1 MKKVLNS
8 LLMKIAIA
16 IVLGILVGLVAPDW
30 LSRGAATF
38 SKLFGNFLSFII
50 PLIIIGLITPAIS
63 EFGRGAGK
71 WLGVTAA
78 LAYCSTLVAG
88 TYAIAAGYLAFP
100 ALLGESTKLGG
111 VTEPKT
117 SFEPYF
123 EIAMD
128 PIFGVMTALITSFV
142 IGLGIVAVRATTI
155 HEGFLELREI
165 VNTTIS
171 KIIVPLLPLYIFT
184 IFENMT
190 AKKEVWDIIMKMLPI
205 VVLAFVLTA
214 IMLVLQFTA
223 AGIAKG
229 RNPLV
234 MLGKMLPAYAT
245 ALGTSSSAATIP
257 VTTRCAEDAG
267 VSKPVSNFV
276 IPLCATIHLS
286 GSTVKITLFAFAILW
301 TTNGDYSFASLL
313 GFVAML
319 GVSMI
324 AAPGVP
330 GGAIVTA
337 SALLAEQLAFNES
350 QVGLMVALYVALD
363 SFGTA
368 TNVTGDGAIAA
379 IVDRLSGGKVTDDAD
394 ADTDA
399 DADAEKVE
407 AGAKA
412 EAATDAP
419 EPPVEESTERVSGGS
434 ARA

>member
-1 MKKVLNS
+1 MKKILNS
-8 LLMKIAIA
+8 LLTKIVIA

-30 LSRGAATF
+30 LSRGTATF

-63 EFGRGAGK
+63 EFGKGAGK

-78 LAYCSTLVAG
+78 LAYASTLVAG
-88 TYAIAAGYLAFP
+88 TYAIAAGYLTFP
-100 ALLGESTKLGG
+100 TLLGESTKLGG
-111 VTEPKT
+111 VSEPET
-117 SFEPYF
+117 SFEPFF

-155 HEGFLELREI
+155 HEGFLELRAI

-171 KIIVPLLPLYIFT
+171 KIIVPLLPLYIFA

-223 AGIAKG
+223 AGVAKG

-267 VSKPVSNFV
+267 VSKPVANFV
-276 IPLCATIHLS
+276 IPLCATIHLA

-301 TTNGDYSFASLL
+301 LSL
-313 GFVAML
+313 
-319 GVSMI
+319 I
-324 AAPGVP
+324 H
-330 GGAIVTA
+330 I
-337 SALLAEQLAFNES
+337 
-350 QVGLMVALYVALD
+350 
-363 SFGTA
+363 
-368 TNVTGDGAIAA
+368 
-379 IVDRLSGGKVTDDAD
+379 
-394 ADTDA
+394 
-399 DADAEKVE
+399 
-407 AGAKA
+407 
-412 EAATDAP
+412 
-419 EPPVEESTERVSGGS
+419 
-434 ARA
+434 

>member
-100 ALLGESTKLGG
+100 ALLGSSTKLGG

-337 SALLAEQLAFNES
+337 SALLGEQLGFNES

-379 IVDRLSGGKVTDDAD
+379 IVDRLSGGKVSDDDDEEVAT
-394 ADTDA
+394 AGNAASPTT
-399 DADAEKVE
+399 AE
-407 AGAKA
+407 
-412 EAATDAP
+412 
-419 EPPVEESTERVSGGS
+419 GS
-434 ARA
+434 AAA

>member
-30 LSRGAATF
+30 FSRGAATF

-63 EFGRGAGK
+63 EFGKGAGK
-71 WLGVTAA
+71 WLGVTAG
-78 LAYCSTLVAG
+78 LAYMSTLIAG

-100 ALLGESTKLGG
+100 VLLGDSTKLGG
-111 VTEPKT
+111 VSEPKT
-117 SFEPYF
+117 SFEPFF

-155 HEGFLELREI
+155 HEGFLELRKI
-165 VNTTIS
+165 VNATIS
-171 KIIVPLLPLYIFT
+171 KIIVPLLPLYIFA

-190 AKKEVWDIIMKMLPI
+190 AKKEVWDIIVKMLPI

-214 IMLVLQFTA
+214 LMLVLQFTA
-223 AGIAKG
+223 AGVAK
-229 RNPLV
+229 RKNPFV

-267 VSKPVSNFV
+267 ISKSVSNFV

-301 TTNGDYSFASLL
+301 TTHGDYSFASLL

-379 IVDRLSGGKVTDDAD
+379 VVDRLSGGKVTDDEPEAV
-394 ADTDA
+394 
-399 DADAEKVE
+399 AEGAAKDSE
-407 AGAKA
+407 AGV
-412 EAATDAP
+412 EAATSNDAP
-419 EPPVEESTERVSGGS
+419 EPHKACLLYTSPSPRD
-434 ARA
+434 

>member
-1 MKKVLNS
+1 
-8 LLMKIAIA
+8 
-16 IVLGILVGLVAPDW
+16 
-30 LSRGAATF
+30 
-38 SKLFGNFLSFII
+38 
-50 PLIIIGLITPAIS
+50 
-63 EFGRGAGK
+63 
-71 WLGVTAA
+71 
-78 LAYCSTLVAG
+78 
-88 TYAIAAGYLAFP
+88 
-100 ALLGESTKLGG
+100 
-111 VTEPKT
+111 
-117 SFEPYF
+117 PYF
-123 EIAMD
+123 EVAMD

-155 HEGFLELREI
+155 HEGFLELRKI

-171 KIIVPLLPLYIFT
+171 KIIVPLLPLYIFA

-190 AKKEVWDIIMKMLPI
+190 AKKEVFDIIMKMLPI

-223 AGIAKG
+223 AGVAKH
-229 RNPLV
+229 RNPFV

-267 VSKPVSNFV
+267 VSKPVANFV

-301 TTNGDYSFASLL
+301 TTHGDYSFASLL

-337 SALLAEQLAFNES
+337 SALLAEQLGFSEA

-368 TNVTGDGAIAA
+368 TNITGDGAIAA
-379 IVDRLSGGKVTDDAD
+379 IVDRLSGGKVSDDDDEEVATAD
-394 ADTDA
+394 NASAPAT
-399 DADAEKVE
+399 AE
-407 AGAKA
+407 GST
-412 EAATDAP
+412 AA
-419 EPPVEESTERVSGGS
+419 
-434 ARA
+434 

>member
-1 MKKVLNS
+1 MKKILNS
-8 LLMKIAIA
+8 LLTKIVIA

-63 EFGRGAGK
+63 EFGKGAGK

-78 LAYCSTLVAG
+78 LAYASTLVAG

-100 ALLGESTKLGG
+100 ALLGSSTKLGG

-190 AKKEVWDIIMKMLPI
+190 AKKEVWDIIVKMLPI

-267 VSKPVSNFV
+267 VSKSVSNFV

-301 TTNGDYSFASLL
+301 TTHGDYSFASLL

-337 SALLAEQLAFNES
+337 SALLGEQLGFNES

-379 IVDRLSGGKVTDDAD
+379 IVDRLSGGKVTDDSDAD

-399 DADAEKVE
+399 EKAE

-412 EAATDAP
+412 EKATDAP

>member
-8 LLMKIAIA
+8 LLTKIVIA

-30 LSRGAATF
+30 LSRGTATF

-63 EFGRGAGK
+63 EFGKGAGK

-78 LAYCSTLVAG
+78 LAYASTLVAG
-88 TYAIAAGYLAFP
+88 IYTIAAGYLTFP
-100 ALLGESTKLGG
+100 TLLGSGTQLGG
-111 VTEPKT
+111 VAEPET

-123 EIAMD
+123 EVAMD

-142 IGLGIVAVRATTI
+142 IGLGIVAVRAKTI
-155 HEGFLELREI
+155 HQGFLELREI

-171 KIIVPLLPLYIFT
+171 KIIVPLLPLYIFA

-190 AKKEVWDIIMKMLPI
+190 AKHEVFDIVMKMLPI

-223 AGIAKG
+223 AGVAK
-229 RNPLV
+229 RKNPFV

-267 VSKPVSNFV
+267 VSKPVANFV

-301 TTNGDYSFASLL
+301 TTHGDYSFASLL

-337 SALLAEQLAFNES
+337 SALLAEQLAFSEA

-368 TNVTGDGAIAA
+368 TNITGDGAIAA
-379 IVDRLSGGKVTDDAD
+379 IVDRLSGGKVSDDDDEEVATAD
-394 ADTDA
+394 NAA
-399 DADAEKVE
+399 APAAAE
-407 AGAKA
+407 
-412 EAATDAP
+412 
-419 EPPVEESTERVSGGS
+419 GS
-434 ARA
+434 AAA

>member
-8 LLMKIAIA
+8 LLMKIVIA

-30 LSRGAATF
+30 FSRGAATF

-63 EFGRGAGK
+63 EFGKGAGK

-100 ALLGESTKLGG
+100 ALLGSSTQLGG

-155 HEGFLELREI
+155 SEGFLELRKI
-165 VNTTIS
+165 VNATIS
-171 KIIVPLLPLYIFT
+171 KIIVPLLPLYIFA

-190 AKKEVWDIIMKMLPI
+190 AKKEVWDIIVKMLPI

-214 IMLVLQFTA
+214 IMLVLQFLA
-223 AGIAKG
+223 AGIAKR
-229 RNPLV
+229 RNPFV

-267 VSKPVSNFV
+267 VSKSVSNFV

-301 TTNGDYSFASLL
+301 TTHGDYSFASLL

-337 SALLAEQLAFNES
+337 SALLGEQLGFNES

-379 IVDRLSGGKVTDDAD
+379 VVDRLSGGKVSDDAD

-399 DADAEKVE
+399 DAEKAE

-412 EAATDAP
+412 ETATDAP
-419 EPPVEESTERVSGGS
+419 ELPVEESTERVSGGS